1 MNQLILTPLNLG
13 SVKKGTEQAP
23 YIISSLFKDL
33 VSNKIRD
40 GIIKIKTPSIAGY
53 NRKLLAVED

>member
-33 VSNKIRD
+33 VSNKWNN
-40 GIIKIKTPSIAGY
+40 IKYVAEMI
-53 NRKLLAVED
+53 